1 MNNDNSNINTDNK
14 NINNNNNDNDNDPEL
29 TESVHTPDELLKST
43 METVEAILAKSFP
56 DHLSFGNGAYTISR
70 GSTQIMIMVL
80 SYTENETCI
89 ECLSQV
95 VTGANVNDELM
106 RFLLR
111 KNAELHFGSFGL
123 LFDDTITFSHSI
135 AGTHLDESEFMTTI
149 NSVAVIADHYDDVIV
164 EMAGGKRA
172 ADLVEDLEA

>member
-1 MNNDNSNINTDNK
+1 MNNDNK
-14 NINNNNNDNDNDPEL
+14 NNDIEL
-29 TESVHTPDELLKST
+29 KESVHTPDDLLKST
-43 METVEAILAKSFP
+43 MDRVEAILDKHFP
-56 DHLSFGNGAYTISR
+56 DHLNFGNGAYTISR
-70 GSTQIMIMVL
+70 GSTQIMVMVL

-89 ECLSQV
+89 EMLSQV
-95 VTGANVNDELM
+95 VTGAKVDDELM

-123 LFDDTITFSHSI
+123 LFDDTITFAHSI
-135 AGTHLDESEFMTTI
+135 AGTNLDENEFMTTI

>member
-1 MNNDNSNINTDNK
+1 MNDNNINNSNIENNK
-14 NINNNNNDNDNDPEL
+14 NANDPEL
-29 TESVHTPDELLKST
+29 KESVHTPDALLKST
-43 METVEAILAKSFP
+43 MAKVEAILAKHFP
-56 DHLSFGNGAYTISR
+56 DNLNFGNGAYTISR

-89 ECLSQV
+89 EFLSQV
-95 VTGANVNDELM
+95 VSGAKVDDKLM
-106 RFLLR
+106 KFLLR

-123 LFDDTITFSHSI
+123 LFDDTITFAHSI
-135 AGTHLDESEFMTTI
+135 AGTHLDENEFMTTI

-164 EMAGGKRA
+164 GLAGCKRA